1 MYSTES
7 MRGTIG
13 GFENVKLSSFGFGKS
28 NVPNLDASKSK
39 LLSVDMFM
47 TSSMCEVDVSV
58 KLPQVPIPIISD
70 GKIDM
75 TIAESLEVEGQRA
88 ASSVNASLPTLHYLI
103 LENLYSELFNLQMVL
118 SSNSLIG

>member
-1 MYSTES
+1 
-7 MRGTIG
+7 MRRTIG

-58 KLPQVPIPIISD
+58 KLPQVPIISD